1 MRDNTPILVGAGQFT
16 GREDDPLKAFSPMDI
31 AAEAARVALAD
42 TGLDA
47 SSVAQLIDTLAVIRI
62 FPDSFN
68 RPRMPNPFGR
78 AENPPR
84 AVARSD
90 L

>member
-16 GREDDPLKAFSPMDI
+16 RREDDPLKAFSPMDI

-47 SSVAQLIDTLAVIRI
+47 SRVAQLIDTLAVIRI
-62 FPDSFN
+62 FPDSLIIVC
-68 RPRMPNPFGR
+68 GVL
-78 AENPPR
+78 PPT
-84 AVARSD
+84 
-90 L
+90 